1 MDYLLLIVGMVVLVQ
16 GANFFVEG
24 ASALAR
30 FYRIPTIIIG
40 LTIVAFGTSAPEA
53 AVSVTASIKGLNDI
67 SLGNVIGSSLINILV
82 ILGASAL
89 FMPIVVKERL
99 IKREMPFALF
109 ASGLLIM
116 FYFIGHQ
123 AIDRLEGV
131 VLLLAFVIFM
141 VVLLRGAFKHRETVK
156 VDVDAKAPSKS
167 IPLLI
172 IGLIGV
178 ILGGDLVTEH
188 ASNIAV
194 NLGMSEMLVG
204 LSVVALGTS
213 LPELVTSLVA
223 ALKKEADIAL
233 GNIIGSNIFN
243 ILLVLGLSA
252 VISPIQLTLLGLVD
266 LILLFIITLI
276 TLIFAFTNRTI
287 SRVEGLMMLMI
298 YVGYF
303 IFILIRN

>member
-1 MDYLLLIVGMVVLVQ
+1 MDYLLLVIGIVVLVQ
-16 GANFFVEG
+16 GANFFVDG

-30 FYRIPTIIIG
+30 FYRIPTIVIG

-53 AVSVTASIKGLNDI
+53 AVSITASIKGMNDI

-82 ILGASAL
+82 ILGVSAV
-89 FMPIVVKERL
+89 FMPILVKERL

-109 ASGLLIM
+109 ATGLLIV

-123 AIDRLEGV
+123 TIDRLEGIILLIGFV
-131 VLLLAFVIFM
+131 VFMFVLLK
-141 VVLLRGAFKHRETVK
+141 GAFNNRETIK
-156 VDVDAKAPSKS
+156 VDAQATRPSKS
-167 IPLLI
+167 VPVLLI
-172 IGLIGV
+172 GLLGV
-178 ILGGDLVTEH
+178 IFGGDLVTEH

-204 LSVVALGTS
+204 LSIIALGTS
-213 LPELVTSLVA
+213 LPELVTSVVA
-223 ALKKEADIAL
+223 AFKKEADIAL

-252 VISPIQLTLLGLVD
+252 VISPIQLSWLGLVD
-266 LILLFIITLI
+266 IVLLFLITLI

-287 SRVEGLMMLMI
+287 SRLEGMMMLMI

-303 IFILIRN
+303 IFIIIRN